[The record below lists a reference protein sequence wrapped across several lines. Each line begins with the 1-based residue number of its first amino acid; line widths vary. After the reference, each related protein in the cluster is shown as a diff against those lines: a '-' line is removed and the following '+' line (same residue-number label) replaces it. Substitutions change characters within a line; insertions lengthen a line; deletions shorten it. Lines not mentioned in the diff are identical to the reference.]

1 MKLVGDSVQ
10 FESRYNEV
18 DALSSVLGQWIE
30 EHPDA
35 DPDQRN
41 AAERLQHL
49 LDVLYMEW

>member
-10 FESRYNEV
+10 FESRYSEV
-18 DALSSVLGQWIE
+18 DALSAVLGQWRK

-35 DPDQRN
+35 DRDQKE

>member
-1 MKLVGDSVQ
+1 MKLVGDSIQ
-10 FESRYNEV
+10 FESRYKEV
-18 DALSSVLGQWIE
+18 DSIYVVLGQWIK

-35 DPDQRN
+35 DRDQME